1 MVPEKLPIEQPTQS
15 LKASVGMQT
24 QIIFLYHFTRGKAS
38 CLPLVV
44 GIHRVNIYEGVPRL
58 SLHIPLEVQP
68 PPPPTPLRKL
78 LLLISLEGHTF
89 I

>member
-15 LKASVGMQT
+15 LKASLGMQT

-44 GIHRVNIYEGVPRL
+44 GIHRVNIYEGVPCL
-58 SLHIPLEVQP
+58 SLHIHLEVQ

-78 LLLISLEGHTF
+78 LLLIGLEGHTY